1 MTVAGGDVK
10 DCQNCRTGMWPVAQ
24 GMTGRVVSLLI
35 VFILGAGSVLADD
48 GYRLGAGDIIRI
60 AVYDEPDLSFERVLI
75 GESGTFAYP
84 FLGDV
89 QAEGVTLGELEARML
104 QGLKPDYLLDPKLSV
119 SIVEYRPFYI
129 GGEVKKPGS
138 HPYQPGIKLR
148 QAVSLAEGFTE
159 RASRSKIYVV
169 HEDDP
174 SHERIQVD
182 LNYRV
187 RPGDTITV
195 EQSFF

>member
-1 MTVAGGDVK
+1 MA
-10 DCQNCRTGMWPVAQ
+10 
-24 GMTGRVVSLLI
+24 LL
-35 VFILGAGSVLADD
+35 GTAMADESKYTLA
-48 GYRLGAGDIIRI
+48 AGDIIQVS
-60 AVYDEPDLSFERVLI
+60 VYDEPDLSFERILI
-75 GESGTFAYP
+75 GESGTFSYP

-89 QAEGVTLGELEARML
+89 KAEGMTLSRLESTL
-104 QGLKPDYLLDPKLSV
+104 LKGLKPDYLLDPKLTV
-119 SIVEYRPFYI
+119 SIAEYRPFFI

-148 QAVSLAEGFTE
+148 QAVSLSEGFTE

-174 SHERIQVD
+174 SQERIRVD
-182 LNYRV
+182 LNYKV

-195 EQSFF
+195 EQSLF